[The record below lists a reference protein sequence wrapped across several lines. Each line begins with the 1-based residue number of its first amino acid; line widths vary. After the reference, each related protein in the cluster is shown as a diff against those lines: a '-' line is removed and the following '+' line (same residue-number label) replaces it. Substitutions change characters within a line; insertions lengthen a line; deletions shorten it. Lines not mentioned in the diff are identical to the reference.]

1 MPTTKKIQ
9 YTVSI
14 NQPLTLAYGLTLS
27 RACVFDYLVKGI
39 AWATDIM
46 EVDGKTFFYL
56 SRVKAKNDL
65 PMITDKADTMYRHYK
80 GLENAGLIEYH
91 LEPVTDSN
99 GAICFMKD
107 YIRIPPEIVESYY
120 QKHITNP
127 SDNDNTPPSDNDNNP
142 PRNENPT
149 NYNINIDTKNT
160 NLDTKENNVDAGA
173 DHRIKKFSKDQL
185 AIKHLNEI
193 AGRAFKFKGKAGAE
207 NRRKVKLILEKGY
220 TLEEIK
226 KMIEFKF
233 AEWGNSN
240 YWRRYLRP
248 DTLFGSKA
256 GTYIEE
262 SKTLKPIK
270 AQTNGKFKHAKQ
282 PKQNALRRSEKE
294 YSQTGGLFRPKR
306 GA

>member
-1 MPTTKKIQ
+1 MLTTKKIQ

-14 NQPLTLAYGLTLS
+14 NQPLTLEHGLTLS

-99 GAICFMKD
+99 GAILFMKD
-107 YIRIPPEIVESYY
+107 YIRIPSQIVEKYY
-120 QKHITNP
+120 QKTIATP
-127 SDNDNTPPSDNDNNP
+127 SEIDNDPPTENENDP
-142 PRNENPT
+142 PCNENPT
-149 NYNINIDTKNT
+149 NYNINIDTKSINK
-160 NLDTKENNVDAGA
+160 DTKENNVDASA
-173 DHRIKKFSKDQL
+173 DHRRKKVFVDQL
-185 AIKHLNEI
+185 AIKHLNEV
-193 AGRAFKFKGKAGAE
+193 AGRAFKFEGKAGAA

-226 KMIEFKF
+226 KMIDFKA
-233 AEWGNSN
+233 AEWGSST

-270 AQTNGKFKHAKQ
+270 AQNNGKFKHAKQ
-282 PKQNALRRSEKE
+282 SKENALRRSEKE
-294 YSQTGGLFRPKR
+294 YSESGGLFRPNR